1 MAPQKFA
8 DLGKE
13 AKDLISKN
21 FHFGTVKLEAK
32 TKSANGVN
40 FTTEGAHNTDSGDV
54 AGSLETKF
62 AVPKYGVTVN
72 QKWNTGNI
80 LSGTVSVDSKLV
92 DGLKVDVDASASPGK
107 FVTGSL
113 TTKLKIDYSG
123 CDYLRAT
130 TDIASA
136 DLTAP
141 SLNVSGV
148 LAYKGWH
155 AGVQG
160 VYDAAASK
168 LVEQNVAVVYKSGPV
183 TLMGAVLNSAKY
195 QYSVSQEV
203 NKSLS
208 VAAQLQCDA
217 GSETAITLAG
227 KYDLD
232 DSTFVK
238 AKLDNKLRLGVSYV
252 QNMGA
257 GVTATLSG
265 LVNGKSLDEGGH
277 KIGFHL
283 NFDA

>member
-32 TKSANGVN
+32 TKTANGVN
-40 FTTEGAHNTDSGDV
+40 FTTEGAHNTDTGDV

-62 AVPKYGVTVN
+62 AVPQYGLTLTK
-72 QKWNTGNI
+72 KWNTGNVI
-80 LSGTVSVDSKLV
+80 SGTVSVDNKLV
-92 DGLKVDVDASASPGK
+92 DGLKVDVDGSVSPITGK
-107 FVTGSL
+107 IS
-113 TTKLKIDYSG
+113 TKLKTDFSG

-130 TDIASA
+130 ADVASA
-136 DLTAP
+136 DFTAP
-141 SLNVSGV
+141 SLNVAGV
-148 LAYKGWH
+148 LAYNGWH

-160 VYDAAASK
+160 VYDTAAAK
-168 LVEQNVAVVYKSGPV
+168 LVEQNAAVVYKSGPV

-195 QYSVSQEV
+195 QYSVSHEV
-203 NKSLS
+203 SKTLS

-217 GSETAITLAG
+217 GSDTAITVAG
-227 KYDLD
+227 KYALD
-232 DSTFVK
+232 ASTFVK

-277 KIGFHL
+277 KIGLHL